1 MSAPLTSALS
11 SRVNIVQAS
20 VRARAAPGSNRVNIA
35 RSSKSIVVA
44 KATPAESSN
53 VVVLGGTGGTGSEC
67 VVQALKRG
75 AKVTVLARDPSKM
88 TTPPGTGGAAEGT
101 PLSDPNL
108 TVVKGNVSDAADVAK
123 VITKDTTGIVVSLGG
138 KTKDVGATMLTD
150 GTTNV
155 INAMKAA
162 GIDKDARIAI
172 VTSIGAGDSANQAPI
187 VFRIL
192 MSTVMRS
199 IFNDKN
205 NQEQLFLGP
214 GGPGRDLEFCVVRPG
229 GLGLGPPTGVVNV
242 IDGEAGSIARADV
255 ADFCLGALFEESFPY
270 VGKAP
275 CISSVGGT
283 SWTKDRGDKGMMEA

>member
-11 SRVNIVQAS
+11 SRVNIATS
-20 VRARAAPGSNRVNIA
+20 VRARAASASNRVA
-35 RSSKSIVVA
+35 RSSSQPIVVA

-108 TVVKGNVSDAADVAK
+108 TVVKGNVSNAADVAK

-162 GIDKDARIAI
+162 GIDKDGESLFYLRI
-172 VTSIGAGDSANQAPI
+172 SFY
-187 VFRIL
+187 FR
-192 MSTVMRS
+192 M
-199 IFNDKN
+199 
-205 NQEQLFLGP
+205 
-214 GGPGRDLEFCVVRPG
+214 
-229 GLGLGPPTGVVNV
+229 
-242 IDGEAGSIARADV
+242 GS
-255 ADFCLGALFEESFPY
+255 
-270 VGKAP
+270 
-275 CISSVGGT
+275 
-283 SWTKDRGDKGMMEA
+283 

>member
-1 MSAPLTSALS
+1 MSAPALASALS

-35 RSSKSIVVA
+35 RSPKPIVVA

-108 TVVKGNVSDAADVAK
+108 TVVKGNVSNAADVAK

-150 GTTNV
+150 GTTMLTDGTTNV

-162 GIDKDARIAI
+162 GIDKD
-172 VTSIGAGDSANQAPI
+172 GEC
-187 VFRIL
+187 FFFFL
-192 MSTVMRS
+192 FF
-199 IFNDKN
+199 IFSHEKLD
-205 NQEQLFLGP
+205 
-214 GGPGRDLEFCVVRPG
+214 
-229 GLGLGPPTGVVNV
+229 
-242 IDGEAGSIARADV
+242 
-255 ADFCLGALFEESFPY
+255 
-270 VGKAP
+270 
-275 CISSVGGT
+275 
-283 SWTKDRGDKGMMEA
+283 

>member
-35 RSSKSIVVA
+35 RSPMIVA

-162 GIDKDARIAI
+162 GIDKD
-172 VTSIGAGDSANQAPI
+172 GEC
-187 VFRIL
+187 F
-192 MSTVMRS
+192 
-199 IFNDKN
+199 F
-205 NQEQLFLGP
+205 LFL
-214 GGPGRDLEFCVVRPG
+214 
-229 GLGLGPPTGVVNV
+229 
-242 IDGEAGSIARADV
+242 S
-255 ADFCLGALFEESFPY
+255 LFL
-270 VGKAP
+270 
-275 CISSVGGT
+275 SSYGQL
-283 SWTKDRGDKGMMEA
+283 D

>member
-1 MSAPLTSALS
+1 MSAPALASALS

-35 RSSKSIVVA
+35 RSPKPIVVA

-108 TVVKGNVSDAADVAK
+108 TVVKGNVSNAADVAK

-150 GTTNV
+150 GTTMLTDGTTNV

-162 GIDKDARIAI
+162 GIDKDGECFFF
-172 VTSIGAGDSANQAPI
+172 SL
-187 VFRIL
+187 FY
-192 MSTVMRS
+192 
-199 IFNDKN
+199 IF
-205 NQEQLFLGP
+205 
-214 GGPGRDLEFCVVRPG
+214 
-229 GLGLGPPTGVVNV
+229 
-242 IDGEAGSIARADV
+242 A
-255 ADFCLGALFEESFPY
+255 
-270 VGKAP
+270 
-275 CISSVGGT
+275 
-283 SWTKDRGDKGMMEA
+283 

>member
-1 MSAPLTSALS
+1 MSALS
-11 SRVNIVQAS
+11 SRVNIAS
-20 VRARAAPGSNRVNIA
+20 GVRARAASASNRVA
-35 RSSKSIVVA
+35 RSSIVVA

-162 GIDKDARIAI
+162 GIDKDGECFF
-172 VTSIGAGDSANQAPI
+172 SLFWLFWLFWLSSYG
-187 VFRIL
+187 
-192 MSTVMRS
+192 
-199 IFNDKN
+199 
-205 NQEQLFLGP
+205 QL
-214 GGPGRDLEFCVVRPG
+214 V
-229 GLGLGPPTGVVNV
+229 
-242 IDGEAGSIARADV
+242 
-255 ADFCLGALFEESFPY
+255 
-270 VGKAP
+270 
-275 CISSVGGT
+275 
-283 SWTKDRGDKGMMEA
+283 

>member
-1 MSAPLTSALS
+1 MEGDLRGEPKKRSRLGRDEEIEAARGGERAGGKLGCRSRSIPGCHVGTTAIETRVIAHSLRRRHTGSTSIDIIITMSAPLTSALS

-35 RSSKSIVVA
+35 RSSKLQPIVA

-162 GIDKDARIAI
+162 GIDKDGECFFF
-172 VTSIGAGDSANQAPI
+172 SL
-187 VFRIL
+187 FY
-192 MSTVMRS
+192 
-199 IFNDKN
+199 IF
-205 NQEQLFLGP
+205 
-214 GGPGRDLEFCVVRPG
+214 
-229 GLGLGPPTGVVNV
+229 
-242 IDGEAGSIARADV
+242 A
-255 ADFCLGALFEESFPY
+255 
-270 VGKAP
+270 
-275 CISSVGGT
+275 
-283 SWTKDRGDKGMMEA
+283 

>member
-162 GIDKDARIAI
+162 GIDKDGECFF
-172 VTSIGAGDSANQAPI
+172 SLFWLFWLFWLSSYG
-187 VFRIL
+187 
-192 MSTVMRS
+192 
-199 IFNDKN
+199 
-205 NQEQLFLGP
+205 QL
-214 GGPGRDLEFCVVRPG
+214 V
-229 GLGLGPPTGVVNV
+229 
-242 IDGEAGSIARADV
+242 
-255 ADFCLGALFEESFPY
+255 
-270 VGKAP
+270 
-275 CISSVGGT
+275 
-283 SWTKDRGDKGMMEA
+283 

>member
-1 MSAPLTSALS
+1 MSAPALTSALS

-35 RSSKSIVVA
+35 RSPKIVA

-108 TVVKGNVSDAADVAK
+108 TVVKGNVSNAADVAK

-162 GIDKDARIAI
+162 GIDKDGECFF
-172 VTSIGAGDSANQAPI
+172 SLFWLFWLFWLSSYG
-187 VFRIL
+187 
-192 MSTVMRS
+192 
-199 IFNDKN
+199 
-205 NQEQLFLGP
+205 QL
-214 GGPGRDLEFCVVRPG
+214 V
-229 GLGLGPPTGVVNV
+229 
-242 IDGEAGSIARADV
+242 
-255 ADFCLGALFEESFPY
+255 
-270 VGKAP
+270 
-275 CISSVGGT
+275 
-283 SWTKDRGDKGMMEA
+283 